1 MAQISTGEGKTF
13 IAVACA
19 IVKVMYGEKIDIITS
34 SPVLAKRDA
43 LAEDNLTVFKTF
55 NITAGHN
62 CDEDVEKRKAVYS
75 SVDVIYGS
83 LSGFQRDYLLEEFY
97 DKKVLGDRRYE
108 NVIID
113 EVDSMLLDK
122 NNNILYLS
130 HELPNMDELETVY
143 LYIWQQLNQ
152 PIQNTEHLEQVFN
165 KEFLRY
171 KVLEDIYGL
180 LDKEIIKEAIEEKS
194 EKYLVNIIW
203 QSFTT
208 AKLIDVEGRLM
219 KENYTEKDILDS
231 LPAKCP
237 SATAKRLVYFFQNNK
252 VRTRQIN
259 LPIYLK
265 PFVLLHL
272 NTWIES
278 AMRAMYM
285 QNEREYI
292 VDVDRSGN
300 SMDINP
306 KIFIIDISTGNDES
320 NSQWDAALHQFLQLK
335 HGCKLTMQNL
345 KAVFISNITFF
356 RLYKQIIGMTGT
368 LGSKEERDNLVENYH
383 VNILTLPTYKTKKFI
398 EMPPILGKD
407 RDDWIKKVSDETES
421 MIKDRS
427 VLLICETIGE
437 AQNLYFNFSKKFKD
451 ADIFLY
457 KRDHEK
463 FEVDILKQRQ
473 IIIAT
478 NLAGRGTDIKLT
490 KELDKAG
497 GLHVILSYLP
507 SNIRIEQ
514 QAFGRASR
522 SGNMG
527 SGRLI
532 IDAFRT
538 QQHIVKPTIVALKQY
553 HKQIEQQRLK
563 DSMQY
568 YKNIIKIEEDV
579 FKKFNAGYKKLSN
592 NKDVEDIYKDT
603 FLQNWA
609 YWLDRNSKLLNV
621 SSDDHKVFEES
632 LKQFMK
638 FTDNYNK
645 QDFWKIED
653 IHPATLLKYAKIMT
667 KSNQTKA
674 LSALDRIIDEDPLN
688 SAVAMYYKCFTL
700 SKRDTCVT
708 NSMEEQTKLLKKT
721 LQLLEIQKNG
731 RDVNTA
737 IFNVMKKKYEKSVVQ
752 ILGYE
757 EQNSYNNQID
767 DKIIYSIN
775 EILGYPVFPGTFGEP
790 LISNSFVC
798 EDLFKELLRTGIL
811 NKPQITSLFPPNVLE
826 DLASAYGVGYDV
838 LVNWF
843 KDQSYSQ
850 IEDISYFEKN
860 LKMNIPLP
868 SRQELWQILIQ
879 QNVFKNEVIYA
890 IINTK
895 SLEIFDPSLLDFIRK
910 SIKDQKIHETPVP
923 SEGKESEIF
932 LYTNTSSEEKTSDED
947 EEADLT
953 FDDSHLQ
960 KLIEPSKY
968 KLLEE
973 KGILIYNKKVSY
985 VKSDWQSIKFDKFD
999 TLTRD
1004 DFKKTQIN
1012 ADDIEQILK
1021 SLIECKTIK
1030 ESDGDKKIFKLAAL
1044 YDEFD
1049 DIDLAQNSVYIND
1062 VISIL
1067 FSCFPYRIALQKID
1081 QKIADKNVNIIIPI
1095 ASSPHEDLLSDII
1108 SNGLLEPARVNVKK
1122 YKEVTNLYKKD
1133 LTKDQVI
1140 QMLNDTKLFSKQQN
1154 MDQLLE
1160 HIVSKGILTNK
1171 SGKYEITDFNIK
1183 ESNFDG
1189 NFKDIEKTVKLILSN
1204 YKMLGK
1210 LKLKDHLKDLVSPLV
1225 GLECPEYVLKALV
1238 EVLEKNSEELFVC
1251 EMKGWDM
1258 VLKVQEKKWTAKF
1271 IFRFIAVIVIG
1282 LAQFIVG
1289 TIIFVLSA
1297 GTMALVGKTLI
1308 SEGMGDIIFALSNA
1322 KAGHFSWDD
1331 YGKKKLKSIATSLI
1345 SLGVGRC
1352 FSSGKTVLGLG
1363 HKIAGPTLSI
1373 GGKQIANMTSIELL
1387 QNVGF
1392 KAIAK
1397 FTFKKVALKALKKV
1411 GKTAGKMGFD
1421 YSVELKLISITNT
1434 FAEDLAVLADKRI
1447 ALHKISKTFED
1458 LFKAM
1463 GKDGA
1468 TNNIKKQLEYN
1479 LKSNKEKEFWL
1490 PKIDSSVES
1499 MGDGFIISITSVK
1512 QWITKLSIMLK
1523 DIDNV
1528 DCANQLLNYVDSF
1541 LDNLNLKLQKDLKE
1555 YNSKIDNGNCEV
1567 FISEM
1572 MEQLRLDLKEDYS
1585 KIIDV
1590 SMVERIMS
1598 FSSKKIVEITNE
1610 TMQSESMQ
1618 IYNSAKEEQLIKQFE
1633 DAQKNPVN
1641 SKSKPIF
1648 EMLYEI
1654 KLSNLMR
1661 KTRNSAVVA
1670 SLVRENVQLNI
1681 VGVEAIVTA
1690 LHDILH
1696 LNGEEKKIRVI
1707 LEYENMVSITFG
1719 DEENTVPIRLQMV
1732 GGRFVNEIA
1741 ELEGNDC
1748 IYQALSDNFGQ
1759 LKSMYTAEEFKNQ
1772 LSYHIE
1778 NDQTIRP
1785 IIQKGWHQYSMS
1797 METWWNQS

>member
-43 LAEDNLTVFKTF
+43 LAADNLTAFKTF

-83 LSGFQRDYLLEEFY
+83 LSAFQRDYLLEEFY

-122 NNNILYLS
+122 
-130 HELPNMDELETVY
+130 T
-143 LYIWQQLNQ
+143 
-152 PIQNTEHLEQVFN
+152 
-165 KEFLRY
+165 
-171 KVLEDIYGL
+171 
-180 LDKEIIKEAIEEKS
+180 
-194 EKYLVNIIW
+194 
-203 QSFTT
+203 
-208 AKLIDVEGRLM
+208 
-219 KENYTEKDILDS
+219 
-231 LPAKCP
+231 KCP
-237 SATAKRLVYFFQNNK
+237 PATAKRLVYFFQNNELRYK
-252 VRTRQIN
+252 QIKI
-259 LPIYLK
+259 PIYLK

-300 SMDINP
+300 SMDIDP

-320 NSQWDAALHQFLQLK
+320 NSQWDDALHQFLQLK

-368 LGSKEERDNLVENYH
+368 LGSKEERDNLVENYR
-383 VNILTLPTYKTKKFI
+383 VNILTLPTFKSKKFI

-421 MIKDRS
+421 MIQKRA

-437 AQNLYFNFSKKFKD
+437 AQNLYYNFSKKFKD
-451 ADIFLY
+451 VDIFLY

-463 FEVDILKQRQ
+463 FEVEILKQRQ

-490 KELDKAG
+490 KELDSAG

-507 SNIRIEQ
+507 TNIRIEQ

-538 QQHIVKPTIVALKQY
+538 QQHIAKPTIVALKQY

-579 FKKFNAGYKKLSN
+579 FKMFNAGYKKLSN
-592 NKDVEDIYKDT
+592 NKEVEDIYKDT

-609 YWLDRNSKLLNV
+609 YWLDKNSKLLNV
-621 SSDDHKVFEES
+621 SSDDHKVFEDS
-632 LKQFMK
+632 LKTFMK

-645 QDFWKIED
+645 QDFWKIKD
-653 IHPATLLKYAKIMT
+653 VHPATLLKYAKIMT
-667 KSNQTKA
+667 KSSTTKA
-674 LSALDRIIDEDPLN
+674 LSALDRIIAEDPLN

-708 NSMEEQTKLLKKT
+708 NSMEEQSKLLKKT

-731 RDVNTA
+731 RDVNTS
-737 IFNVMKKKYEKSVVQ
+737 IFNVMKKKYEKNVVQ

-775 EILGYPVFPGTFGEP
+775 EILGYPVFPSSFGEP
-790 LISNSFVC
+790 FISNSFVC

-811 NKPQITSLFPPNVLE
+811 KKPQ
-826 DLASAYGVGYDV
+826 
-838 LVNWF
+838 
-843 KDQSYSQ
+843 
-850 IEDISYFEKN
+850 N

-868 SRQELWQILIQ
+868 SRQDLWEILKQ
-879 QNVFKNEVIYA
+879 QNVFKDEVIYA

-895 SLEIFDPSLLDFIRK
+895 SLELFDPSLLQSIRK
-910 SIKDQKIHETPVP
+910 SIKDQKIVETPVP
-923 SEGKESEIF
+923 SEGKESEVF
-932 LYTNTSSEEKTSDED
+932 LFTNTGSDD
-947 EEADLT
+947 ENADEVDERDLT
-953 FDDSHLQ
+953 FDDKHLQ
-960 KLIEPSKY
+960 NLIEPSKY
-968 KLLEE
+968 KLLEQR
-973 KGILIYNKKVSY
+973 GILIYNKKATCVNT
-985 VKSDWQSIKFDKFD
+985 DWQSVKFDKFD
-999 TLTRD
+999 SLTRD
-1004 DFKKTQIN
+1004 DFKKTKIN
-1012 ADDIEQILK
+1012 SDDIEQILK
-1021 SLIECKTIK
+1021 SLIESKTIK

-1044 YDEFD
+1044 YDDFD

-1062 VISIL
+1062 VRSIL
-1067 FSCFPYRIALQKID
+1067 FSCFPYRIALQKMD
-1081 QKIADKNVNIIIPI
+1081 QKIIDKNTNIIIPM

-1108 SNGLLEPARVNVKK
+1108 SNGLLEPARVNEKK
-1122 YKEVTNLYKKD
+1122 YTDVKNLYKKD
-1133 LTKDQVI
+1133 FTKDEVLKI
-1140 QMLNDTKLFSKQQN
+1140 FNDTKLISKPQN

-1160 HIVSKGILTNK
+1160 HAVSKGVLTIS
-1171 SGKYEITDFNIK
+1171 SGKYKISDFEVK
-1183 ESNFDG
+1183 DSNFDG
-1189 NFKDIEKTVKLILSN
+1189 SYKDIEKTVRLILFN
-1204 YKMLGK
+1204 YKMLEK
-1210 LKLKDHLKDLVSPLV
+1210 KSSELKDHLKQMLSPLV
-1225 GLECPEYVLKALV
+1225 GLECPEYALQALV
-1238 EVLEKNSEELFVC
+1238 DVLEKNSEELFVC

-1258 VLKVQEKKWTAKF
+1258 VLKVQEKKWTMKF

-1297 GTMALVGKTLI
+1297 GTMALVGKALI
-1308 SEGMGDIIFALSNA
+1308 SEGLGDIIFALSNA

-1331 YGKKKLKSIATSLI
+1331 YGKKKLKSLEHSLF

-1363 HKIAGPTLSI
+1363 YKIAGPTLSI

-1387 QNVGF
+1387 KNVGF

-1397 FTFKKVALKALKKV
+1397 FTFKKVALKAVKKV
-1411 GKTAGKMGFD
+1411 GTAAAKMGFD

-1434 FAEDLAVLADKRI
+1434 FAEDLTVLADKEI
-1447 ALHKISKTFED
+1447 AVHKISKTFQD
-1458 LFKAM
+1458 LFKVM
-1463 GKDGA
+1463 GNEVASK
-1468 TNNIKKQLEYN
+1468 TIKQQIEDN

-1490 PKIDSSVES
+1490 PKIALSVEA
-1499 MGDGFIISITSVK
+1499 MGDDFPIKSQSVK
-1512 QWITKLSIMLK
+1512 QWIAKLSIAMK
-1523 DIDNV
+1523 NVANV
-1528 DCANQLLNYVDSF
+1528 DCANQLLNYVNSF

-1555 YNSKIDNGNCEV
+1555 HIREV
-1567 FISEM
+1567 DYGTNDSFVSEM
-1572 MEQLRLDLKEDYS
+1572 MELLRLDMKEDYQ

-1590 SMVERIMS
+1590 EIVEHVMG

-1633 DAQKNPVN
+1633 AAQKNPVN
-1641 SKSKPIF
+1641 AKAKPIF

-1654 KLSNLMR
+1654 KLLNLMR
-1661 KTRNSAVVA
+1661 RTRDSKVVA
-1670 SLVRENVQLNI
+1670 ALIRENVQLNI
-1681 VGVEAIVTA
+1681 TGVEAIVTA
-1690 LHDILH
+1690 LQDILH
-1696 LNGEEKKIRVI
+1696 INGEEKQIRVV
-1707 LEYENMVSITFG
+1707 LEYENMMTITFG
-1719 DEENTVPIRLQMV
+1719 EEENTVPIILQMV
-1732 GGRFVNEIA
+1732 GGCFVNEVA

-1748 IYQALSDNFGQ
+1748 IYQVLCDNFGK
-1759 LKSMYTAEEFKNQ
+1759 LKSKYNVEEFKNQ

-1778 NDQTIRP
+1778 NDRTIRP
-1785 IIQKGWHQYSMS
+1785 IIEKGWHQYSMS
-1797 METWWNQS
+1797 MDTWWNSS

>member
-1 MAQISTGEGKTF
+1 M
-13 IAVACA
+13 
-19 IVKVMYGEKIDIITS
+19 
-34 SPVLAKRDA
+34 
-43 LAEDNLTVFKTF
+43 
-55 NITAGHN
+55 
-62 CDEDVEKRKAVYS
+62 
-75 SVDVIYGS
+75 
-83 LSGFQRDYLLEEFY
+83 
-97 DKKVLGDRRYE
+97 
-108 NVIID
+108 
-113 EVDSMLLDK
+113 
-122 NNNILYLS
+122 S
-130 HELPNMDELETVY
+130 HELPSMDELESVY

-152 PIQNTEHLEQVFN
+152 PIQSTEHLEQVFS

-171 KVLEDIYGL
+171 KVLDDIYGV
-180 LDKEIIKEAIEEKS
+180 LDKEVIKEAIEDKS
-194 EKYLVNIIW
+194 EKYLLNIIW

-208 AKLIDVEGRLM
+208 AKLIDVEGRLT
-219 KENYTEKDILDS
+219 KESYTEKEILDS
-231 LPAKCP
+231 LPTKCP

-252 VRTRQIN
+252 VRYRQIN
-259 LPIYLK
+259 ISIYLK
-265 PFVLLHL
+265 PFVLFHL

-383 VNILTLPTYKTKKFI
+383 VNILTLPTFKTKKFI

-421 MIKDRS
+421 MIKDRA

-463 FEVDILKQRQ
+463 FEVEVLKQRQ

-507 SNIRIEQ
+507 TNIRIEQ

-522 SGNMG
+522 SGSMG

-609 YWLDRNSKLLNV
+609 YWLDKNSKLLNV
-621 SSDDHKVFEES
+621 SSDDHKVFEDS
-632 LKQFMK
+632 LKKFMK
-638 FTDNYNK
+638 FTDDYNK

-674 LSALDRIIDEDPLN
+674 LSALDRIIAEDPLN
-688 SAVAMYYKCFTL
+688 SAVALYYKCFTL

-708 NSMEEQTKLLKKT
+708 NSMEEQTKLLKQT
-721 LQLLEIQKNG
+721 LQLLDIQKNC

-775 EILGYPVFPGTFGEP
+775 EILGYPVFPSSFGEP
-790 LISNSFVC
+790 LISSNFVC

-811 NKPQITSLFPPNVLE
+811 NKPQVTSLFPPNVLE
-826 DLASAYGVGYDV
+826 DLASAYGIGYDV
-838 LVNWF
+838 VVNWF

-850 IEDISYFEKN
+850 IEDISYFEQN

-868 SRQELWQILIQ
+868 SRQELWEILKK
-879 QNVFKNEVIYA
+879 QNIFKNEVIYA

-895 SLEIFDPSLLDFIRK
+895 SLEIFDPSLLESIRK
-910 SIKDQKIHETPVP
+910 SIKDKKIVETPVP

-932 LYTNTSSEEKTSDED
+932 LYTNTGSDDANEDED
-947 EEADLT
+947 DEKDLT

-973 KGILIYNKKVSY
+973 RGILIYNKKVTY
-985 VKSDWQSIKFDKFD
+985 LKTDWQNVKFDKFD
-999 TLTRD
+999 SLTRD
-1004 DFKKTQIN
+1004 DFKKTKIHP
-1012 ADDIEQILK
+1012 DDIEQILK
-1021 SLIECKTIK
+1021 SLMETKTIK
-1030 ESDGDKKIFKLAAL
+1030 ENDGDKKVFKLAAL

-1062 VISIL
+1062 VRSIL
-1067 FSCFPYRIALQKID
+1067 FSCFPYRIALQKMD
-1081 QKIADKNVNIIIPI
+1081 QKVIDKNVNIIIPL
-1095 ASSPHEDLLSDII
+1095 ASSPHEDLLTDII
-1108 SNGLLEPARVNVKK
+1108 SNGLLEPARVNEKK
-1122 YKEVTNLYKKD
+1122 YKDVKDLYKKV
-1133 LTKDQVI
+1133 LTKDQVLKI
-1140 QMLNDTKLFSKQQN
+1140 FNDSKLISKQQN

-1160 HIVSKGILTNK
+1160 HVVSKGLLSNNDGQYK
-1171 SGKYEITDFNIK
+1171 ITDFKIK
-1183 ESNFDG
+1183 DSNFDG
-1189 NFKDIEKTVKLILSN
+1189 NYKEIEKTVRLILSN
-1204 YKMLGK
+1204 YKMLEK
-1210 LKLKDHLKDLVSPLV
+1210 KSSELKDLLKQLLSPLV

-1238 EVLEKNSEELFVC
+1238 DVLEKNSEELFVC

-1297 GTMALVGKTLI
+1297 GTMALVGKAII
-1308 SEGMGDIIFALSNA
+1308 SEGLGDIIFALSNA

-1331 YGKKKLKSIATSLI
+1331 YGKKKLKSLKHSLI

-1352 FSSGKTVLGLG
+1352 FSSGKTVLGLA

-1373 GGKQIANMTSIELL
+1373 GGKQIINMTSIELL

-1411 GKTAGKMGFD
+1411 GTTAGKLVVN

-1434 FAEDLAVLADKRI
+1434 FAEDLTVLAEKRI
-1447 ALHKISKTFED
+1447 AKHKISNTFDE

-1463 GKDGA
+1463 GKDEA
-1468 TNNIKKQLEYN
+1468 SKIITKQLEDN
-1479 LKSNKEKEFWL
+1479 LKLNKEKQFWV
-1490 PKIDSSVES
+1490 PKIALSVEG
-1499 MGDGFIISITSVK
+1499 MGDGFIIKTTSVK
-1512 QWITKLSIMLK
+1512 QWITKLSIVLK

-1528 DCANQLLNYVDSF
+1528 DCATQLLNYVDSF
-1541 LDNLNLKLQKDLKE
+1541 LNNLNLKLQKDLKAF
-1555 YNSKIDNGNCEV
+1555 NSKVDNGSSV
-1567 FISEM
+1567 TFVSEM
-1572 MEQLRLDLKEDYS
+1572 MELLRLDMKEDYS

-1590 SMVERIMS
+1590 EIVERVMG

-1618 IYNSAKEEQLIKQFE
+1618 LYNSAKEEQLIKQFE
-1633 DAQKNPVN
+1633 EAQKNPVN

-1654 KLSNLMR
+1654 KLLSLMR
-1661 KTRNSAVVA
+1661 KTKNSKVVA
-1670 SLVRENVQLNI
+1670 ALIRENIQLNI

-1690 LHDILH
+1690 LQDILH
-1696 LNGEEKKIRVI
+1696 LNGEEKQIRVV
-1707 LEYENMVSITFG
+1707 LEYENMATITFG
-1719 DEENTVPIRLQMV
+1719 EEENTVPIRLQMV

-1759 LKSMYTAEEFKNQ
+1759 LKSKYNPEEFKNQ

-1778 NDQTIRP
+1778 NDQTICP
-1785 IIQKGWHQYSMS
+1785 IIQQGLHQYSMS
-1797 METWWNQS
+1797 MDVWWNTS

>member
-1 MAQISTGEGKTF
+1 M
-13 IAVACA
+13 
-19 IVKVMYGEKIDIITS
+19 
-34 SPVLAKRDA
+34 
-43 LAEDNLTVFKTF
+43 
-55 NITAGHN
+55 
-62 CDEDVEKRKAVYS
+62 
-75 SVDVIYGS
+75 
-83 LSGFQRDYLLEEFY
+83 
-97 DKKVLGDRRYE
+97 
-108 NVIID
+108 
-113 EVDSMLLDK
+113 
-122 NNNILYLS
+122 S
-130 HELPNMDELETVY
+130 HELPSMDELETVY

-152 PIQNTEHLEQVFN
+152 PIQSTEHLQQVFN
-165 KEFLRY
+165 REFLRY
-171 KVLEDIYGL
+171 KVLDDIFGV
-180 LDKEIIKEAIEEKS
+180 LDKEVIKEAIEEKA

-219 KENYTEKDILDS
+219 KESYTEKDILDS
-231 LPAKCP
+231 LPTKCP
-237 SATAKRLVYFFQNNK
+237 SATAKRLVYFFQNNQ
-252 VRTRQIN
+252 VRYRQIDI
-259 LPIYLK
+259 PIYLK

-272 NTWIES
+272 NAWIES

-306 KIFIIDISTGNDES
+306 KVFIIDISTGNDES

-421 MIKDRS
+421 MIKDRA

-437 AQNLYFNFSKKFKD
+437 AQNIFFNFSKKFKD
-451 ADIFLY
+451 VDIFLY

-538 QQHIVKPTIVALKQY
+538 QQHILKPTIVALKQY

-579 FKKFNAGYKKLSN
+579 FKKFNAGYKKMSN

-609 YWLDRNSKLLNV
+609 YWLDKNSKLLNV
-621 SSDDHKVFEES
+621 SSDDHKVFEDS

-638 FTDNYNK
+638 FTENYDK

-667 KSNQTKA
+667 KTNQTKA
-674 LSALDRIIDEDPLN
+674 LSALDRIIAEDPLN

-737 IFNVMKKKYEKSVVQ
+737 IFNVMKKKYEKNVVQ

-757 EQNSYNNQID
+757 EQNNYNNQID
-767 DKIIYSIN
+767 DNIIYSIN
-775 EILGYPVFPGTFGEP
+775 EILGSPIFPGSFGEP
-790 LISNSFVC
+790 FISNSFVC
-798 EDLFKELLRTGIL
+798 EDLFKELLRAGIL
-811 NKPQITSLFPPNVLE
+811 NKPQVTSLFPPNVLQ
-826 DLASAYGVGYDV
+826 DLSSAYGIGYDI

-850 IEDISYFEKN
+850 IEDIGYFEQN
-860 LKMNIPLP
+860 MKMNIPLP
-868 SRQELWQILIQ
+868 SRQELWQILVQ
-879 QNVFKNEVIYA
+879 QNVFKDEVIYA

-895 SLEIFDPSLLDFIRK
+895 SLEMFDPSLLDFIIN

-923 SEGKESEIF
+923 SEGKESEVF
-932 LYTNTSSEEKTSDED
+932 LYTNTSSDDEKNEEKTADKDEK
-947 EEADLT
+947 ADLT

-973 KGILIYNKKVSY
+973 RGILIYNKKVTY
-985 VKSDWQSIKFDKFD
+985 VQTDWLSVKFDKFD
-999 TLTRD
+999 SLTRD
-1004 DFKKTQIN
+1004 DFKKTKIN

-1021 SLIECKTIK
+1021 SLMESKTIK
-1030 ESDGDKKIFKLAAL
+1030 ESEGDKKIFKLAAL

-1062 VISIL
+1062 VMSIL

-1081 QKIADKNVNIIIPI
+1081 QKITDKNTNIIIPL

-1108 SNGLLEPARVNVKK
+1108 SNGLLEPARVNQKK
-1122 YKEVTNLYKKD
+1122 YTDVKNLYKKV
-1133 LTKDQVI
+1133 LTKDQVSKI
-1140 QMLNDTKLFSKQQN
+1140 FNGSKLISKQQDL
-1154 MDQLLE
+1154 DQLLD
-1160 HIVSKGILTNK
+1160 HVVSKGVLSNNNGQYK
-1171 SGKYEITDFNIK
+1171 ITDFNIK
-1183 ESNFDG
+1183 DSNFDG
-1189 NFKDIEKTVKLILSN
+1189 NYKDIEKTVRLILSN
-1204 YKMLGK
+1204 YKMLEK
-1210 LKLKDHLKDLVSPLV
+1210 KSSDLKDHLKQLLSPLI

-1238 EVLEKNSEELFVC
+1238 DVMEKNSEELFVC

-1297 GTMALVGKTLI
+1297 GTMALVGKALI
-1308 SEGMGDIIFALSNA
+1308 NEGLGDIIFAISNA

-1331 YGKKKLKSIATSLI
+1331 YGKKKLKSVAHSLI
-1345 SLGVGRC
+1345 SLGIGRC

-1373 GGKQIANMTSIELL
+1373 GGKQIVNMTSIELL

-1397 FTFKKVALKALKKV
+1397 FTFKKVALKALSKV
-1411 GKTAGKMGFD
+1411 GKTAGKLGFD

-1434 FAEDLAVLADKRI
+1434 FSEELTELADKRI
-1447 ALHKISKTFED
+1447 AHHKISKTFEE

-1463 GKDGA
+1463 GKDDA
-1468 TNNIKKQLEYN
+1468 SKIIKKQLKDN
-1479 LKSNKEKEFWL
+1479 LNSNKEKEFWL
-1490 PKIDSSVES
+1490 PKIGSSVES
-1499 MGDGFIISITSVK
+1499 MGDVFSISPASVK
-1512 QWITKLSIMLK
+1512 QWITKLSIALK

-1528 DCANQLLNYVDSF
+1528 DCATQLLNYVDSF
-1541 LDNLNLKLQKDLKE
+1541 LDNLNLKLQKSLKE
-1555 YNSKIDNGNCEV
+1555 YNNKVDNGKSDE

-1572 MEQLRLDLKEDYS
+1572 MEPLRLDMKEDYS
-1585 KIIDV
+1585 KIIDIV
-1590 SMVERIMS
+1590 IVEHIMG
-1598 FSSKKIVEITNE
+1598 FSSKKIVQITNDSME
-1610 TMQSESMQ
+1610 SESMQ

-1633 DAQKNPVN
+1633 EAQKNPVN
-1641 SKSKPIF
+1641 LKSKPIF

-1654 KLSNLMR
+1654 KLLSLMR
-1661 KTRNSAVVA
+1661 NTRDSTVVA
-1670 SLVRENVQLNI
+1670 SLIRENVQLNI

-1690 LHDILH
+1690 LQDILH
-1696 LNGEEKKIRVI
+1696 INGEEKQIRVV
-1707 LEYENMVSITFG
+1707 LEFENMVTITFG
-1719 DEENTVPIRLQMV
+1719 DEENTVPIRLQMI
-1732 GGRFVNEIA
+1732 GGRFINKIA

-1759 LKSMYTAEEFKNQ
+1759 LKSKYNAEEFKQQ

-1797 METWWNQS
+1797 MNTWWNSS

>member
-1 MAQISTGEGKTF
+1 M
-13 IAVACA
+13 
-19 IVKVMYGEKIDIITS
+19 
-34 SPVLAKRDA
+34 
-43 LAEDNLTVFKTF
+43 
-55 NITAGHN
+55 
-62 CDEDVEKRKAVYS
+62 
-75 SVDVIYGS
+75 
-83 LSGFQRDYLLEEFY
+83 
-97 DKKVLGDRRYE
+97 
-108 NVIID
+108 
-113 EVDSMLLDK
+113 
-122 NNNILYLS
+122 S
-130 HELPNMDELETVY
+130 HELPSMDELESVY

-152 PIQNTEHLEQVFN
+152 PIQSTEHLEQVFS

-171 KVLEDIYGL
+171 KVLDDIYGV
-180 LDKEIIKEAIEEKS
+180 LDKEVIKEAIEDKS

-208 AKLIDVEGRLM
+208 AKLIDVEGRLT
-219 KENYTEKDILDS
+219 KESYTEKEILDS
-231 LPAKCP
+231 LPSKCP

-252 VRTRQIN
+252 SRYRQIN
-259 LPIYLK
+259 ISIYLK

-383 VNILTLPTYKTKKFI
+383 VNILTLPTFKTKKFI

-421 MIKDRS
+421 MIKYRA

-437 AQNLYFNFSKKFKD
+437 AQNLYYNFSKKFKD

-463 FEVDILKQRQ
+463 FEVEVLKQRQ

-490 KELDKAG
+490 NELDKAG

-507 SNIRIEQ
+507 TNIRIEQ

-522 SGNMG
+522 SGSMG

-538 QQHIVKPTIVALKQY
+538 QQHIAKPTIVALKQY

-609 YWLDRNSKLLNV
+609 YWLDKNSKLLNV
-621 SSDDHKVFEES
+621 SSDDHKVFEDS
-632 LKQFMK
+632 LKKFMK
-638 FTDNYNK
+638 FTDDYNK
-645 QDFWKIED
+645 QDFWKIDD

-674 LSALDRIIDEDPLN
+674 LSALDRIIAEDPLN
-688 SAVAMYYKCFTL
+688 SAVALYYKCFTL

-708 NSMEEQTKLLKKT
+708 NSMEEQTMLLKKT
-721 LQLLEIQKNG
+721 LQLLDIQKNC

-775 EILGYPVFPGTFGEP
+775 EILGYPVFPSSFGEP
-790 LISNSFVC
+790 FISNSFVC

-811 NKPQITSLFPPNVLE
+811 NKPQVTSLFPPNVLE
-826 DLASAYGVGYDV
+826 DLALAYGVGYDV

-850 IEDISYFEKN
+850 IEDISYFEQN

-868 SRQELWQILIQ
+868 SRQELWEILKQ
-879 QNVFKNEVIYA
+879 QNVFKDEVIYA

-895 SLEIFDPSLLDFIRK
+895 SLEIFDPSLLELIRK
-910 SIKDQKIHETPVP
+910 SVKDQKIVETPVP
-923 SEGKESEIF
+923 SEGKESEVF
-932 LYTNTSSEEKTSDED
+932 LYTNTGSDDGNDDED
-947 EEADLT
+947 DEKDLT

-973 KGILIYNKKVSY
+973 RGILIYNKKVTY
-985 VKSDWQSIKFDKFD
+985 VKTDWQNVKFDKFD
-999 TLTRD
+999 SLTRD
-1004 DFKKTQIN
+1004 DFKKTKIQP
-1012 ADDIEQILK
+1012 DDIEQILK
-1021 SLIECKTIK
+1021 SLMETKTIK
-1030 ESDGDKKIFKLAAL
+1030 ESDGDKKVFKLAAL

-1062 VISIL
+1062 VRSIL
-1067 FSCFPYRIALQKID
+1067 FSCFPYRIALQKMD
-1081 QKIADKNVNIIIPI
+1081 QKIIDKNINIIIPM
-1095 ASSPHEDLLSDII
+1095 ASSPHEDLLTDII
-1108 SNGLLEPARVNVKK
+1108 SNGLLEPARVNEKK
-1122 YKEVTNLYKKD
+1122 YTDVKNLYNKV

-1140 QMLNDTKLFSKQQN
+1140 KIFNDSKLISKQQN

-1160 HIVSKGILTNK
+1160 HIVSKGLLSNNNGQYK
-1171 SGKYEITDFNIK
+1171 ITDFNIK
-1183 ESNFDG
+1183 DSNFDG
-1189 NFKDIEKTVKLILSN
+1189 NYKEIEKTVRLILSN
-1204 YKMLGK
+1204 YKMLEK
-1210 LKLKDHLKDLVSPLV
+1210 KSSELKDHLKQLLSPLI

-1238 EVLEKNSEELFVC
+1238 DVLEKNSEELFVC

-1297 GTMALVGKTLI
+1297 GTMALVGKALI
-1308 SEGMGDIIFALSNA
+1308 SEGLGDIIFALSNA

-1331 YGKKKLKSIATSLI
+1331 YGKKKLKSLEHSLI

-1352 FSSGKTVLGLG
+1352 FSSGKTVLGLA

-1373 GGKQIANMTSIELL
+1373 GGKQIINMTSIELL

-1411 GKTAGKMGFD
+1411 GSTTGKLVVN

-1434 FAEDLAVLADKRI
+1434 FAEDLTALAEKRI
-1447 ALHKISKTFED
+1447 AQHKISRTFDE

-1463 GKDGA
+1463 GKDEA
-1468 TNNIKKQLEYN
+1468 SKTITKQIEDN
-1479 LKSNKEKEFWL
+1479 LKLNKEKEFWV
-1490 PKIDSSVES
+1490 PKIALSVEG
-1499 MGDGFIISITSVK
+1499 MGDGFIIKTTSVK
-1512 QWITKLSIMLK
+1512 QWIAKLSIMLK

-1528 DCANQLLNYVDSF
+1528 DCATQLLNYVDSF

-1555 YNSKIDNGNCEV
+1555 FNSKVDNGSSV
-1567 FISEM
+1567 AFVSEM
-1572 MEQLRLDLKEDYS
+1572 IELLRLDMKEDYS

-1590 SMVERIMS
+1590 EIVERVMG

-1618 IYNSAKEEQLIKQFE
+1618 LYNNAKEEQLIKQFE
-1633 DAQKNPVN
+1633 EAQKNPVN

-1654 KLSNLMR
+1654 KLLNLMR
-1661 KTRNSAVVA
+1661 KTKDSKVVA
-1670 SLVRENVQLNI
+1670 ALIRENVQLNI
-1681 VGVEAIVTA
+1681 VGVEAIVAA
-1690 LHDILH
+1690 LQDILH
-1696 LNGEEKKIRVI
+1696 LSGEEKQIRVV
-1707 LEYENMVSITFG
+1707 LEYENMVTITFG
-1719 DEENTVPIRLQMV
+1719 EEENTVPIRLQMV

-1748 IYQALSDNFGQ
+1748 IYQAMSDNFGQ
-1759 LKSMYTAEEFKNQ
+1759 LKSKYNAEEFKNL

-1778 NDQTIRP
+1778 NDQTICP
-1785 IIQKGWHQYSMS
+1785 VIQQGLHQYSMS
-1797 METWWNQS
+1797 MDVWWNSS

>member
-1 MAQISTGEGKTF
+1 
-13 IAVACA
+13 
-19 IVKVMYGEKIDIITS
+19 
-34 SPVLAKRDA
+34 
-43 LAEDNLTVFKTF
+43 
-55 NITAGHN
+55 
-62 CDEDVEKRKAVYS
+62 
-75 SVDVIYGS
+75 
-83 LSGFQRDYLLEEFY
+83 
-97 DKKVLGDRRYE
+97 
-108 NVIID
+108 
-113 EVDSMLLDK
+113 
-122 NNNILYLS
+122 
-130 HELPNMDELETVY
+130 MDELESVY

-152 PIQNTEHLEQVFN
+152 PIQSTEHLQQVFS

-171 KVLEDIYGL
+171 KVLDDIYGV
-180 LDKEIIKEAIEEKS
+180 LDKEVIKEAIEEDS

-208 AKLIDVEGRLM
+208 SKLIDVEGRLM
-219 KENYTEKDILDS
+219 KEKYTEKEILDS

-237 SATAKRLVYFFQNNK
+237 PATAKRLVYFFQNNES
-252 VRTRQIN
+252 RYTQIN
-259 LPIYLK
+259 IPIYLK

-306 KIFIIDISTGNDES
+306 KVFIIDISTGNDES
-320 NSQWDAALHQFLQLK
+320 NSQWDDALHQFLQLK

-368 LGSKEERDNLVENYH
+368 LGSKEERDNLVENYR
-383 VNILTLPTYKTKKFI
+383 VNILTLPTYKSKKFI

-407 RDDWIKKVSDETES
+407 RDDWIKKVSNETES
-421 MIKDRS
+421 MIKQRS

-437 AQNLYFNFSKKFKD
+437 AQNLYYNFIKKFKET
-451 ADIFLY
+451 DIFLY

-463 FEVDILKQRQ
+463 FEVEVLKQHQ

-490 KELDKAG
+490 NELDSAG

-507 SNIRIEQ
+507 TNIRIEQ

-538 QQHIVKPTIVALKQY
+538 QQHIAKPTIVALKQY

-609 YWLDRNSKLLNV
+609 YWLDKNSKLLNV
-621 SSDDHKVFEES
+621 VSDDHKVFEDS
-632 LKQFMK
+632 LKNFMK
-638 FTDNYNK
+638 FTDDYNK
-645 QDFWKIED
+645 QDFWKIKD
-653 IHPATLLKYAKIMT
+653 VHPATLLKYAKIMT
-667 KSNQTKA
+667 KSNTTKA
-674 LSALDRIIDEDPLN
+674 LSALDRIIAEDPLN

-700 SKRDTCVT
+700 SKRDTCVN
-708 NSMEEQTKLLKKT
+708 NSMEEQTNLLKKT
-721 LQLLEIQKNG
+721 LQLLDIQKNA
-731 RDVNTA
+731 RDVNTS
-737 IFNVMKKKYEKSVVQ
+737 IFNVMKKKYEKNVVQ

-757 EQNSYNNQID
+757 EQNNYNNQID

-775 EILGYPVFPGTFGEP
+775 EILGYPVFPSSFGEP
-790 LISNSFVC
+790 FISNNFVC

-811 NKPQITSLFPPNVLE
+811 NKPQVTSLFPPNVLQ
-826 DLASAYGVGYDV
+826 DLAAAYGIGYDV

-850 IEDISYFEKN
+850 IEDISYFEQN

-868 SRQELWQILIQ
+868 SRQDLWEILKQ
-879 QNVFKNEVIYA
+879 QNVFKDEVIYA
-890 IINTK
+890 IINAT
-895 SLEIFDPSLLDFIRK
+895 SLEIFDPSLLQLIRK
-910 SIKDQKIHETPVP
+910 SIKDKKIVETPVP
-923 SEGKESEIF
+923 SEGKESEVF
-932 LYTNTSSEEKTSDED
+932 LYTNTGSDDENADED
-947 EEADLT
+947 DERDLT

-960 KLIEPSKY
+960 NLIEPSKY
-968 KLLEE
+968 KLLEQR
-973 KGILIYNKKVSY
+973 GILIYNKKVTC
-985 VKSDWQSIKFDKFD
+985 VNTDWQTVKFDKFD
-999 TLTRD
+999 SLTRD
-1004 DFKKTQIN
+1004 DFKKTKIN
-1012 ADDIEQILK
+1012 PDDIEQVLK
-1021 SLIECKTIK
+1021 SLIESKTIK
-1030 ESDGDKKIFKLAAL
+1030 ESEGDKKVFKLAAL

-1062 VISIL
+1062 VRSIL
-1067 FSCFPYRIALQKID
+1067 FSCFPYRIALQKMV
-1081 QKIADKNVNIIIPI
+1081 QKVIDKNTNIIIPM

-1108 SNGLLEPARVNVKK
+1108 SNGLLEPARVNEKK
-1122 YKEVTNLYKKD
+1122 YEDVKSLYKKL
-1133 LTKDQVI
+1133 LTKDEI
-1140 QMLNDTKLFSKQQN
+1140 LKIFNDSKLISKQQN
-1154 MDQLLE
+1154 MDELLE
-1160 HIVSKGILTNK
+1160 HAVSKDVLSLS
-1171 SGKYEITDFNIK
+1171 SGKYKISDIK
-1183 ESNFDG
+1183 VNDSNFV
-1189 NFKDIEKTVKLILSN
+1189 NFKDIEKTVRLILFN
-1204 YKMLGK
+1204 YKMLEK
-1210 LKLKDHLKDLVSPLV
+1210 KSSDLKDHLKQLLSPLV

-1238 EVLEKNSEELFVC
+1238 DVLEKNSEELFVC

-1258 VLKVQEKKWTAKF
+1258 VLKVQEKKWTTKF

-1297 GTMALVGKTLI
+1297 GTMALVGKALI

-1331 YGKKKLKSIATSLI
+1331 YGKKKLKSLEHSLI

-1352 FSSGKTVLGLG
+1352 FSDGKTVLGLG
-1363 HKIAGPTLSI
+1363 YKIAGPTLSI
-1373 GGKQIANMTSIELL
+1373 GGKQIASMTSMELL
-1387 QNVGF
+1387 KNVGF

-1411 GKTAGKMGFD
+1411 GTATAKMGFD

-1434 FAEDLAVLADKRI
+1434 FADDLSVLAEKKI
-1447 ALHKISKTFED
+1447 QLHKISKTFQEM
-1458 LFKAM
+1458 FRAM
-1463 GKDGA
+1463 GKDVA
-1468 TNNIKKQLEYN
+1468 SETIKKQIEDN
-1479 LKSNKEKEFWL
+1479 LKSNKEKQFWQ
-1490 PKIDSSVES
+1490 PKIALSVEA
-1499 MGDGFIISITSVK
+1499 MGDDFPIKATSVK
-1512 QWITKLSIMLK
+1512 QWITKLSIAMK
-1523 DIDNV
+1523 DIGNI
-1528 DCANQLLNYVDSF
+1528 DCATQLLNYVVSF

-1555 YNSKIDNGNCEV
+1555 YSSNVDNGTNDGFV
-1567 FISEM
+1567 SEM
-1572 MEQLRLDLKEDYS
+1572 MELLRLDMKEDYR

-1590 SMVERIMS
+1590 EITEHVMG

-1618 IYNSAKEEQLIKQFE
+1618 IYNSEKEEQLIKQFE
-1633 DAQKNPVN
+1633 AAQKNPVN
-1641 SKSKPIF
+1641 AKSKPIF

-1654 KLSNLMR
+1654 KLLNLMR
-1661 KTRNSAVVA
+1661 KTRDSKVVA
-1670 SLVRENVQLNI
+1670 ALIRENVQLNI

-1690 LHDILH
+1690 LQDILH
-1696 LNGEEKKIRVI
+1696 LNGEEKQIRVI
-1707 LEYENMVSITFG
+1707 LEYENMMTITFG
-1719 DEENTVPIRLQMV
+1719 EEENTVPIRMQMV
-1732 GGRFVNEIA
+1732 GGCFVNEIA

-1748 IYQALSDNFGQ
+1748 IYQVLCDNFGQ
-1759 LKSMYTAEEFKNQ
+1759 LKSKYNAEEFKNQ
-1772 LSYHIE
+1772 LSYHVE

-1797 METWWNQS
+1797 VDTWWNSS